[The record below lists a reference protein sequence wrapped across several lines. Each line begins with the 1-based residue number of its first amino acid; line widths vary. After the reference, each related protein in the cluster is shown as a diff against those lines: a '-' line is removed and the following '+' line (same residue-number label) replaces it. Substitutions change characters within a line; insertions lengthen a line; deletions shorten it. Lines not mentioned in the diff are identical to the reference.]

1 MVSRKRLLA
10 LISTVV
16 LSTILFMSCSESTKS
31 TNKSNKIKI
40 GVTQIAEH
48 PALDASRKGFVDAL
62 ASKGFNDGKNLEI
75 DYQNA
80 QGEIATAQTI
90 AQNFV
95 SQKKDMI
102 FAIAT
107 PSAQAA
113 FNSTKNIPIL
123 ITAVTDPLKAG
134 LVKDLSKTETNIAGT
149 SDAAPIEK
157 QLNLL
162 KTLVPNAKNVGVL
175 YNTSEANSEIQVAQV
190 KEIGKKLGLEIVIAG
205 VTNVNEIPQAFSS
218 ISGKIDAM
226 YTITDNTIVSG
237 MPILATKAIEKKI
250 PIIGAEEGQI
260 NGGGLAT
267 EGIDYYKLGFQ
278 TGLMAVDVLN
288 GKNIKDMPI
297 ETLKETQLVI
307 NEDTAKKLN
316 IAIPDEL
323 KSKAKI
329 VKGGN

>member
-1 MVSRKRLLA
+1 MVSRKKLLA

-16 LSTILFMSCSESTKS
+16 LSTTLFMSCSESTKS
-31 TNKSNKIKI
+31 ISKSKKVKI
-40 GVTQIAEH
+40 GISQIAEH
-48 PALDASRKGFVDAL
+48 PALDASRKGFIDGL
-62 ASKGFNDGKNLEI
+62 ASKGFKEGENLEI
-75 DYQNA
+75 DYENA

-90 AQNFV
+90 AQNFA

-102 FAIAT
+102 FAIST

-113 FNSTKNIPIL
+113 FNATKSIPIL

-134 LVKDLSKTETNIAGT
+134 LVKDLSKTGTNIAGT

-162 KTLVPNAKNVGVL
+162 KTLVPNAKNIGVL

-190 KEIGKKLGLEIVIAG
+190 KEISKKLGLEVIIAG

-237 MPILATKAIEKKI
+237 MPILSAKAIEKKI
-250 PIIGAEEGQI
+250 PIIGAEEGHI

-267 EGIDYYKLGFQ
+267 EGIDYYKLGFH
-278 TGLMAVDVLN
+278 TGLMAVDVFN
-288 GKNIKDMPI
+288 GKNIKDMSI
-297 ETLKETQLVI
+297 EALKETQLVI

-316 IAIPDEL
+316 ITIPDEL
-323 KSKAKI
+323 KSKAKL